1 MAARRRG
8 LTAGR
13 LAGWGRRA
21 SPGLPRLPA
30 GPTMALAMVLAV
42 PTARPP
48 AALRGTELDPA
59 LTSSRA
65 SPSPSPLPLSSPSPT
80 LQSWA
85 LYSHEC
91 PAGQRRAAHSECLA
105 AVTEA
110 ARSAGVEVRGRKNV
124 DDGAAVS
131 VPHGCSYST
140 VSKMAI
146 FNVNPL
152 GTRGEAYQY
161 VCTAKSHALPQPKSA
176 ATSHAT
182 AAAQPTSDLE
192 RYSPIHQPRDTR
204 GEDAGLAGRQ
214 GLA

>member
-1 MAARRRG
+1 MACPSFSAPNNLYLVAFWGSFGRARRG

-110 ARSAGVEVRGRKNV
+110 AWSAGVEVRGGKNA
-124 DDGAAVS
+124 DDSLAAAV
-131 VPHGCSYST
+131 PPRCSYST
-140 VSKMAI
+140 LSKMAI
-146 FNVNPL
+146 FNSNPA
-152 GTRGEAYQY
+152 G
-161 VCTAKSHALPQPKSA
+161 QPVPWHHSSLRPAGVLLKIA
-176 ATSHAT
+176 ILLTVLYE
-182 AAAQPTSDLE
+182 QP
-192 RYSPIHQPRDTR
+192 
-204 GEDAGLAGRQ
+204 
-214 GLA
+214 